1 VQRFREFRCF
11 RGVNWFI
18 EMKIVDTH
26 SHIYLDKFAADREAM
41 LARAAAAGVE
51 QILLPAIDSETHEQL
66 LDLAAKYPGKCL
78 AMMGLHPCSVIAD
91 PGPELAL
98 IEEYLGRQPF
108 YAVGEIGLDF
118 YWDRTYTEQ
127 QFRAFRHQ
135 IELALQYKLP
145 ISIHSRNATD
155 EAIAVV
161 QEYVPRGLRGV
172 FHCFSGTPEQARAA
186 ADTGF
191 YLGIGGVITFRNG
204 GLDTA
209 LADIGLEH
217 IVLETDA
224 PYLAPAPYRGKRNE
238 PSYLS
243 YVVAR
248 LAELKGISGEE
259 VAQISTANAEKLFG
273 L

>member
-1 VQRFREFRCF
+1 MQRFREFRCF

-78 AMMGLHPCSVIAD
+78 AMMGLHPCSVTVD

-98 IEEYLGRQPF
+98 IEEYLDRQPF

-135 IELALQYKLP
+135 IELALQHKLP

-186 ADTGF
+186 IDTGF

-224 PYLAPAPYRGKRNE
+224 PYLAPVPYRGKRNE

-248 LAELKGISGEE
+248 LAELKGISPEK
-259 VAQISTANAEKLFG
+259 VAQISSANAEKLFG